1 MTIVNFE
8 YLGYEIEAVVLEEN
22 GEMYCESY
30 TARCLTTGEMLEYIP
45 KLDSMI
51 AKRAVEEV

>member
-8 YLGYEIEAVVLEEN
+8 YLGYEIEAIVVEED

-30 TARCLTTGEMLEYIP
+30 TARCLTTGEMFEYIP